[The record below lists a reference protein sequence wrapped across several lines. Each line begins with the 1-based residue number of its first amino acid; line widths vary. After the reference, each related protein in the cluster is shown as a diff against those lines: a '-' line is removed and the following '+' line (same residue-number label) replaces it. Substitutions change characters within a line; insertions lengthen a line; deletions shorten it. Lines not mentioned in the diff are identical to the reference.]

1 MLLRTLTLNPVEPR
15 AKSASCLGKGLAEQ
29 NVLPHCGVENPGLL
43 WRKGDWLLPGDLPS
57 HERIREFEI
66 RLSSHWYSIYSFLS
80 KDQSSLRFLI
90 YSFQWKRRTS
100 FERSRFF
107 DFAPGQV
114 LKSPCEASR
123 LQHLEGKGGKMSRE
137 RYRHRH
143 NTRTSME
150 WRDHESHILKF
161 VGQY

>member
-90 YSFQWKRRTS
+90 YSFQWKD
-100 FERSRFF
+100 ERALRDL
-107 DFAPGQV
+107 DF
-114 LKSPCEASR
+114 SIS
-123 LQHLEGKGGKMSRE
+123 HLGRSWSLLVRHLAFNIWKE
-137 RYRHRH
+137 RVAKCRA
-143 NTRTSME
+143 NAIDIDIIQEQAWNEEITN
-150 WRDHESHILKF
+150 HI
-161 VGQY
+161 Y